1 MNQKKDDLRIGE
13 FLVEAQLIH
22 PNLLAKAVEDSKTEG
37 LPVGRV
43 LVMMGQLSELD
54 LRSAIKVQSL
64 VRDSIIPFHVAV
76 NGLSLASNEKIDVD
90 LALAYLGWVDA
101 GHFPTNKLGELLQEA
116 GLIDAEHLNTA
127 LRNCQATGLPLGRIL
142 VTMGMISSDLLA
154 TALNAQLFVRE
165 ATITRKQAVDG
176 LKAAKV
182 RRTEVENL
190 LKQQGFAS
198 GVLPKNVRLGQLFRM
213 AEIITED
220 DLWKSLADVLSMK
233 KPLGEIL
240 CANKLIEQG
249 LLRTVLTL
257 QEMIA
262 NRTLIAPQAVEV
274 LKNVRGKG
282 QSLELALAFI
292 EIPEENL
299 KTTVRFHEL
308 LTVCNL
314 VDSQSLEYL
323 PLSSDVDAGSADA
336 FKTAEILLAH
346 SVLSEHLCYGAL
358 RCYFLVAT
366 GWLNVEQAVL
376 AMNQFKRRQ
385 ISFDEVLQI
394 LKWAA
399 KTYVMN

>member
-22 PNLLAKAVEDSKTEG
+22 PYQLAKAIEDSQTEG

-64 VRDSIIPFHVAV
+64 VRDSIIPFHIAV
-76 NGLSLASNEKIDVD
+76 KGLSLASKEKIDVD

-101 GHFPTNKLGELLQEA
+101 GHFPTNKLGELLLEA
-116 GLIDAEHLNTA
+116 GIIDSEHLNTA
-127 LRNCQATGLPLGRIL
+127 LRNSQATGLPLGRIL

-154 TALNAQLFVRE
+154 TALNAQLFVRD
-165 ATITRKQAVDG
+165 ATVTRKQAVDG
-176 LKAAKV
+176 LKAAKA
-182 RRTEVENL
+182 RRSEVENL

-198 GVLPKNVRLGQLFRM
+198 GVLPKNVRLGQLFRT
-213 AEIITED
+213 AEIIEED
-220 DLWKSLADVLSMK
+220 NLWKSLADVLSLK
-233 KPLGEIL
+233 KAIGEIL
-240 CANKLIEQG
+240 SSGKLIEQD
-249 LLRTVLTL
+249 LLRTALTL

-262 NRTLIAPQAVEV
+262 NRTLNNEQAVTV
-274 LKNVRGKG
+274 LGNVHGKG
-282 QSLELALAFI
+282 RSLELALAFL
-292 EIPEENL
+292 EIPEQDL

-308 LTVCNL
+308 LTVCNM
-314 VDSQSLEYL
+314 VDNQSLEYL
-323 PLSSDVDAGSADA
+323 PLNSNVEAGSADA
-336 FKTAEILLAH
+336 FKTAEILLSH

-399 KTYVMN
+399 KTYVLN